1 MNTSPAAPTALVDR
15 ACGPIQRDLRV
26 MGGRAHIVV
35 HGGTEAM
42 ADRAVARLAEL
53 EGLWSRFRGDSDI
66 TRANL
71 AGGFPTEVHEDTL
84 AIVSRA
90 LVAWRQTAGRFD
102 ITMLPALL
110 DAGYTNSVVHG
121 DVAPSLPGRR
131 VGLSALVMVDYDTS
145 TITVPATGAIDLG
158 GIGKGFAADIV
169 AEELIEQGAT
179 GALVNLGGDLVALGT
194 PSDDGSWYL
203 GIEDPRDPPHHVA
216 TLRFGSGAIATSGT
230 TVRCWTTADG
240 GTAHHLIDP
249 ATGSPSAHGIAT
261 ATVVAADGATAES
274 FATAAMMLPAPEA
287 VAMLDRV
294 GLAGLVITTAGDALR
309 TSTLEGFSA

>member
-1 MNTSPAAPTALVDR
+1 MNTSAAVSTALVDR
-15 ACGPIQRDLRV
+15 ACASIQRDLRV

-71 AGGFPTEVHEDTL
+71 AAGSPTEVHEDTL
-84 AIVSRA
+84 AIVSRS
-90 LVAWRQTAGRFD
+90 LVAWRQTEGRFD

-110 DAGYTNSVVHG
+110 DAGYTRSVVHG
-121 DVAPSLPGRR
+121 GVAPSLPGRR
-131 VGLSALVMVDYDTS
+131 VGMSALVKVDYDTS

-203 GIEDPRDPPHHVA
+203 GIEDPLNPPHHVA
-216 TLRFGSGAIATSGT
+216 TLRLGAGAVATSGT

-240 GTAHHLIDP
+240 GAAHHLIDP
-249 ATGSPSAHGIAT
+249 ATGSPSVHGTAT

-274 FATAAMMLPAPEA
+274 FATAAMMLPAAAA
-287 VAMLDRV
+287 VAMLESV
-294 GLAGLVITTAGDALR
+294 GLAGLVITTAGEVLR